1 MGAAFDI
8 QERRRGA
15 VTVLALSGRLVAFES
30 DEVFKDRVV
39 TLVRAGQRDVLI
51 DMSRVTYIDSGG
63 VGVLVGT
70 LLHVLRRGGR
80 LKLLSP
86 SDRVARVLGITGL
99 QAVFETFDREEDAVA
114 SFAHAPLA
122 EPGSKGTYDAG
133 Q

>member
-8 QERRRGA
+8 QERRHGT
-15 VTVLALSGRLVAFES
+15 VTVLELNGWLVAFES
-30 DEVFKDRVV
+30 DEIFRDRVV
-39 TLVRAGQRDVLI
+39 TLVRAGQRDVLV

-99 QAVFETFDREEDAVA
+99 QTVFETFDREEDAVA
-114 SFAHAPLA
+114 SFASAPLR
-122 EPGSKGTYDAG
+122 EPGPEGTYNAG
-133 Q
+133 E